1 MSRISYIF
9 RETFSIFARFKGIFL
24 LSLISSTLSLILLG
38 SGIIGWLT
46 ISSGIEEW
54 KRKVE
59 IAVFLKDGVGQE
71 RVKKLFEDISN
82 MEEVREVSYISK
94 EEALSKF
101 KMEMAQARMLVRS
114 IGGNP
119 LPDTLV
125 VKLSRGYEDPEH
137 VSEVAAKITNM
148 DGVEEV
154 RYDEGWIGRLWIFSR
169 RVKRAAEVAG
179 SIMVFVVLLSIYM
192 AIRAISR
199 ERSKDVML
207 YRILGGGWMVGKM
220 PGAFFGLITGIIA
233 GALSLGILY
242 YLHLFLLRYGLQT
255 VFLTYPYALAIL
267 GVGGV
272 MGFLAGILPAGGRIS
287 ELSGG

>member
-1 MSRISYIF
+1 MTRISYIF

-46 ISSGIEEW
+46 ISSGVEEW

-59 IAVFLKDGVGQE
+59 IAVFLKDGVGQG
-71 RVKKLFEDISN
+71 RVKKLFEDISS

-101 KMEMAQARMLVRS
+101 KIEMAQARMLVRA

-125 VKLSRGYEDPEH
+125 VNLNRGYEDPEH
-137 VSEVAAKITNM
+137 VSEIAAKITNM

-154 RYDEGWIGRLWIFSR
+154 RYDEGWVGRLWIFSR
-169 RVKRAAEVAG
+169 RVKRAAGVSG
-179 SIMVFVVLLSIYM
+179 SIMVFVVLISMYM

-207 YRILGGGWMVGKM
+207 YRILGGGWVVGKM
-220 PGAFFGLITGIIA
+220 PEAFFGLATGIIA

-255 VFLTYPYALAIL
+255 VFLTYPYALSIL
-267 GVGGV
+267 GIGGV